1 MYKALEKA
9 EEEGRI
15 NFISSEC
22 GIRNLIN
29 ETKRMLTALKSKGT
43 SNSSYTLFFTPL

>member
-9 EEEGRI
+9 EEEGKI
-15 NFISSEC
+15 KFLSSEC

-29 ETKRMLTALKSKGT
+29 ETKRMFTALDPKGT
-43 SNSSYTLFFTPL
+43 FNSSYTLFMPL